1 MRIQKY
7 SIGTGDRFGCQAKAQ
22 IKAIIKAEEQGLDID
37 IVWNKSHREHVITKT
52 SPLDVLKEAEEA
64 VTELKWKG
72 NYYIDADHIGIS
84 NVDLYIDSCNY
95 FTLDVAEYIGK
106 KASVDDINV
115 FINKYKK
122 YIGKISIPN
131 IKEKF
136 NVESELLYKIA
147 NEYIFAIKKARKI
160 YQKIEE
166 KKGKDNFI
174 TEISMDETNKP
185 QTPIELLF
193 ILAIIAEE
201 KIPIQTIAPRFYGIF
216 HKGVDFKGDINQFTK
231 EFKELLAVIQFA
243 INEFSLPDNLKLSI
257 HSGSDKFSIYK
268 IINKTIKKFNTGVH
282 LKTSG
287 TTWLE
292 EVAGLAI
299 AGGESLNLAK
309 EIYNK
314 AYNKIN
320 ELSKPYLSV
329 IEINKHNLPFP
340 EIIKNWTSQDY
351 FRAIHHDRSCK
362 DYNPDFRQLIHI
374 GYKIAAEMES
384 RYIDALKKCQN
395 IIAPNV
401 TKNIFERH
409 IKALFL

>member
-1 MRIQKY
+1 MKMQKY
-7 SIGTGDRFGCQAKAQ
+7 SIGTGDRFGHQAKAQ
-22 IKAIIKAEEQGLDID
+22 IKAVIKAEEKGLDID
-37 IVWNKSHREHVITKT
+37 LVWNKSHREHLVTKT
-52 SPLDVLKEAEEA
+52 SPLDVLKEAQEA
-64 VTELKWKG
+64 VRKLEWKG

-95 FTLDVAEYIGK
+95 FTLDVAEFIGK

-122 YIGKISIPN
+122 YIGQISIPN

-147 NEYIFAIKKARKI
+147 NEYLFAVKEANKI

-166 KKGKDNFI
+166 KKGKNNFI

-185 QTPIELLF
+185 QKPIEILF

-201 KIPIQTIAPRFYGIF
+201 KIPIQTFAPRFYGIF

-231 EFKELLAVIQFA
+231 EFDEVLAVIQFA
-243 INEFSLPDNLKLSI
+243 IAEFSLPDTLKLSI

-268 IINKTIKKFNTGVH
+268 IINKAIKKFNTGVH

-292 EVAGLAI
+292 ELASLAI
-299 AGGESLNLAK
+299 VGDDSLNIAK
-309 EIYNK
+309 EIYIE
-314 AYNKIN
+314 AYNKLN
-320 ELSKPYLSV
+320 ELIKPYSSV
-329 IEINKHNLPFP
+329 VEINKSNLPSP
-340 EIIKNWTSQDY
+340 TIVEKWTSQDY
-351 FRAIHHDRSCK
+351 YRAIHHDISCK
-362 DYNPDFRQLIHI
+362 DYNPDFRQLLHI
-374 GYKIAAEMES
+374 GYKVAAEMGS
-384 RYIDALKKCQN
+384 RFINALKQHEDL
-395 IIAPNV
+395 IAPNV
-401 TKNIFERH
+401 IENLFRRH
-409 IKALFL
+409 IKPLFL